1 MLRFFV
7 PPELLV
13 GEEISLPEEVV
24 HHLGTVLR
32 RPTGEEVLLL
42 DGLGKICRCRID
54 QLAKRAGSAH
64 ILESRQETEAAFS
77 LTLLQALPKGDKFD
91 LILQKGTEL
100 GVTAFAPVT
109 TERSLPPL
117 PADREASRRQRW
129 QRIISEAARQSRRPI
144 LPFLSPPR
152 PLATALGTCREELRL
167 FFWEGESRPLATIL
181 PATPPAGAAILIGP
195 EGGFS
200 AAEAV
205 AIQAAGFQPV
215 HLGPRI
221 LRTETAGFTAAAIL
235 QFLFGNLQLPPPRE

>member
-7 PPELLV
+7 PPDLLA

-32 RPTGEEVLLL
+32 RPVGEEVLLL

-54 QLAKRAGSAH
+54 QLARRAGTAH
-64 ILESRQETEAAFS
+64 ILESRQETETAFP

-91 LILQKGTEL
+91 LVLQKGTEL
-100 GVTAFAPVT
+100 GVTAFAPVN
-109 TERSLPPL
+109 TERSLPAL
-117 PADREASRRQRW
+117 PADREATRRQRW
-129 QRIISEAARQSRRPI
+129 QRIVSEAARQSRRPT
-144 LPFLSPPR
+144 LPLLVPPQ
-152 PLATALGTCREELRL
+152 PLAAALSACREELRL
-167 FFWEGESRPLATIL
+167 FFWEGESRPLATVL

-200 AAEAV
+200 PAEAATV
-205 AIQAAGFQPV
+205 RDAGFQPV

-235 QFLFGNLQLPPPRE
+235 QFLYGNLQIPPPQE